1 LEPRLGNRV
10 VKVNCQAIEF
20 AKRDECDNLWPM
32 TAQLPI
38 STSPQTAKLTARDF
52 WLLADAGAFEGFV
65 KTELIEGE
73 IQVVNAVHS
82 RHAKTHA
89 TLTGE
94 LGMALRRLD
103 SSLILLSTP
112 STALSDDSIPEP
124 DIAIASKAEGKAVSG
139 ADILLAVEISDTTL
153 DYDLGRKMRLYARH
167 GIPEYWV
174 VDVDGKRILR
184 HSGPGDDGYQVCDE
198 VAFGAP
204 LEAVT
209 MAGLL
214 VETARLG

>member
-1 LEPRLGNRV
+1 MA
-10 VKVNCQAIEF
+10 KVNCEAIEF
-20 AKRDECDNLWPM
+20 ANSRECDNLWRM

-52 WLLADAGAFEGFV
+52 WLLADAGAFQGFV

-82 RHAKTHA
+82 RHAKAHA
-89 TLTGE
+89 TLTVE
-94 LGMALRRLD
+94 IGMALRKLGTP
-103 SSLILLSTP
+103 LILLSTP

-153 DYDLGRKMRLYARH
+153 AYDLGRKMRLYARH
-167 GIPEYWV
+167 GITEYWV
-174 VDVDGKRILR
+174 VDIEGKRILR
-184 HSGPGDDGYQVCDE
+184 HSGPEDDGYRVCDE
-198 VAFGAP
+198 GAFGGP

-209 MAGLL
+209 IAGLV
-214 VETARLG
+214 VETGRLK

>member
-1 LEPRLGNRV
+1 
-10 VKVNCQAIEF
+10 
-20 AKRDECDNLWPM
+20 M

-82 RHAKTHA
+82 RHAKAHA

-94 LGMALRRLD
+94 LFAALKDRP
-103 SSLILLSTP
+103 LILLSTP
-112 STALSDDSIPEP
+112 STALSDDSIPES
-124 DIAIASKAEGKAVSG
+124 DIAVASKAEGKAVSG

-153 DYDLGRKMRLYARH
+153 AVEISDTTLAYDLGRKMRLYARH
-167 GIPEYWV
+167 GIAEYWV
-174 VDVDGKRILR
+174 VDIEGKRILR
-184 HSGPGDDGYQVCDE
+184 HSGPGDDGYRMCDE

-204 LEAVT
+204 LAAVT
-209 MAGLL
+209 IAGLA
-214 VETARLG
+214 VETGRLV

>member
-1 LEPRLGNRV
+1 
-10 VKVNCQAIEF
+10 
-20 AKRDECDNLWPM
+20 M

-82 RHAKTHA
+82 RHAKAHA
-89 TLTGE
+89 TLTVE
-94 LGMALRRLD
+94 LGMALRKLE
-103 SSLILLSTP
+103 SSFILLSTP
-112 STALSDDSIPEP
+112 STVLSDDSIPEP
-124 DIAIASKAEGKAVSG
+124 DIAIARKADGKAVSG

-167 GIPEYWV
+167 GIPEYCV
-174 VDVDGKRILR
+174 VDVDGRVI
-184 HSGPGDDGYQVCDE
+184 HQHWAPGEGGYAE
-198 VAFGAP
+198 YRKIAFG
-204 LEAVT
+204 EDVT
-209 MAGLL
+209 AETLAGVL
-214 VETARLG
+214 VETIRLI

>member
-1 LEPRLGNRV
+1 V
-10 VKVNCQAIEF
+10 AKVNCAAIEF

-82 RHAKTHA
+82 RHAKAHA

-94 LGMALRRLD
+94 LFAALKDR
-103 SSLILLSTP
+103 SLILLSTP

-124 DIAIASKAEGKAVSG
+124 DIAIASKAEGKAVNG

-153 DYDLGRKMRLYARH
+153 AYDLGRKMRLYARH

-184 HSGPGDDGYQVCDE
+184 HSEPGDGGYHVCDE
-198 VAFGAP
+198 VAFGGP

-209 MAGLL
+209 IAGLA
-214 VETARLG
+214 VETGRLV